1 MAVANTNDMNLDI
14 FEKTNV
20 GYDEYLIAV
29 LLQRTTQLPIPEI
42 YGYNSDTKTMR
53 VKKMDHLSLA
63 DFYGINDVE
72 FPKEIYECVRK
83 IVQTLDN
90 LGIDYPDITPY
101 NFIEDD
107 NGEIWIVDFEHAS
120 MRNQDEPRNEFM
132 EKFLD
137 GHDGWN
143 PVYMP

>member
-1 MAVANTNDMNLDI
+1 
-14 FEKTNV
+14 
-20 GYDEYLIAV
+20 
-29 LLQRTTQLPIPEI
+29 
-42 YGYNSDTKTMR
+42 
-53 VKKMDHLSLA
+53 LA

-101 NFIEDD
+101 NFIEDG

-132 EKFLD
+132 EKFLN